1 MCDNHFHLV
10 AIRCKMKKGAA
21 HGSARN
27 IIGFTDKFSICYLA
41 RTSKNTVN
49 SVTWNKTTGLCFEIE
64 KAAYINDEEECCES
78 CIFNG
83 KLLLA

>member
-10 AIRCKMKKGAA
+10 AIRCKRKKGTA
-21 HGSARN
+21 HGRTRN
-27 IIGFTDKFSICYLA
+27 LIGYTDKFSICYLA
-41 RTSKNTVN
+41 RTSKTTIN

-64 KAAYINDEEECCES
+64 KAAYINDEDECCES

>member
-1 MCDNHFHLV
+1 MYDNHFHLV
-10 AIRCKMKKGAA
+10 AIRCKREKGTA
-21 HGSARN
+21 HGISRN
-27 IIGFTDKFSICYLA
+27 LIGYTDKFSICYLA

-83 KLLLA
+83 KRLLA

>member
-10 AIRCKMKKGAA
+10 AIRCKREKGTA
-21 HGSARN
+21 HGISRN
-27 IIGFTDKFSICYLA
+27 LIGYTDKFSICYLA
-41 RTSKNTVN
+41 RTSKTTIN
-49 SVTWNKTTGLCFEIE
+49 SVTWDKTTGLCFEIE
-64 KAAYINDEEECCES
+64 KAAYINDEDECCES